1 MKRHLVFFF
10 VLTGFL
16 VSCETK
22 TKKTALKSKTILEK
36 IATAHGISNWEKV
49 NKLDYT
55 FNVDRGENH
64 FERTWSWE
72 PKTNKISMT
81 TKSDTVSYL
90 RKIPLDSLYIA
101 ADKGFINDKFWLLA
115 PFNLVW
121 DKESFT
127 YTESKNQETLNGGEV
142 MNKLTIVYKNEGG
155 YTPGDAYDF
164 YYKDDFVIR
173 EWVFRKAN
181 SLEPSLVTS
190 WEEYETIKGLKI
202 SKTRKNKDGSFKLYF
217 SNLK

>member
-1 MKRHLVFFF
+1 

-22 TKKTALKSKTILEK
+22 TKKTALKPKTILEK

-64 FERTWSWE
+64 FERIWSWE

-127 YTESKNQETLNGGEV
+127 YTESKNQETLNGGEA
-142 MNKLTIVYKNEGG
+142 MNKLTIVYKNKGG

-173 EWVFRKAN
+173 EWVFRKEN
-181 SLEPSLVTS
+181 SSEPSLVTS
-190 WEEYETIKGLKI
+190 WEDYETIQGLKI